1 MRMRNLGVC
10 VHVFLFFVL
19 LLSLPQIEEA
29 AMDDLRHFYQADDCD
44 DELIVVERVAAGPM
58 ATPIW
63 RTALR

>member
-1 MRMRNLGVC
+1 M
-10 VHVFLFFVL
+10 FLFFVL